1 MPVRLDPLAEADL
14 DRVSRPDFARV
25 RHALAALGTAAAG
38 LDVAPLEGHEPWQ
51 VLVVE
56 GHWIVFRTLPEGD
69 QYVARIVT
77 RRELARIVEDLR

>member
-1 MPVRLDPLAEADL
+1 MSVRLDPLAEADL

-25 RHALAALGTAAAG
+25 RQALTVLGSGAAG
-38 LDVAPLEGHEPWQ
+38 LEVAPLEGHAPWQ

-56 GHWIVFRTLPEGD
+56 GHWIVFRTLPQGD

-77 RRELARIVEDLR
+77 RRELARIVEELG